1 MFSDD
6 RALFRTLFT
15 PIASLPVFPAKPKP
29 EGLRCRSDPNTAT
42 ASYVPAIVNRE
53 QFNPLLPRTPLRTTS
68 LSDEE
73 ELRFSAVMADA
84 IPTIANSY
92 TLGKLMGAPYVPIT
106 PYLLALP
113 LPVRLAVHYGEP
125 MLFEGTGSEDDE
137 VINGHVERVKE
148 RIAVIEKTLPEG
160 VTIEPFLD
168 RTKMVNNAIRTV
180 ETNLFEGALIVV
192 LRCRLKLSGRVAA

>member
-1 MFSDD
+1 VFSDD

-29 EGLRCRSDPNTAT
+29 EGLRCRSDPNIAT

-84 IPTIANSY
+84 IL
-92 TLGKLMGAPYVPIT
+92 TL
-106 PYLLALP
+106 
-113 LPVRLAVHYGEP
+113 
-125 MLFEGTGSEDDE
+125 
-137 VINGHVERVKE
+137 RVKGMSDTSHQP
-148 RIAVIEKTLPEG
+148 AT
-160 VTIEPFLD
+160 
-168 RTKMVNNAIRTV
+168 
-180 ETNLFEGALIVV
+180 
-192 LRCRLKLSGRVAA
+192 AATAASSSWKHR